1 MFINYADLTLGKQFP
16 VGGDQIEFRADVFN
30 MFNNQNLLAGGYIN
44 LVGNPRFG
52 QHSGGSNVLPGR
64 QFQFAITYRF

>member
-16 VGGDQIEFRADVFN
+16 VGGDHIEFRADAFN
-30 MFNNQNLLAGGYIN
+30 LLNNQNLLAGGYIN
-44 LVGNPRFG
+44 LVGNARFG
-52 QHSGGSNVLPGR
+52 QHQGGSNVLPSR